1 MKSLLS
7 CVVCLVLSLATSFA
21 LAEER
26 PNILWI
32 SSEDHGPHMGCYGDT
47 FATTPNVDA
56 LAARGLR
63 YNFCWSNAPV
73 CAPARTTLITGVYAS
88 SSGGHHMRSMV
99 PLPDDMKLFPHY
111 LREAGYYCSNNVKED
126 YNVVKPGGTWDESS
140 NKAHW
145 RKRAKDQPF
154 FAVFNSTKSH
164 ESQIRT
170 RPHQW
175 KHDPAKVR
183 VPAYHPDTEA
193 VRKDWAQYYDQVS
206 AADADAGKVLAQLK
220 EDGLDESTIVFYFGD
235 HGSGMPRNKRSA
247 CNSGLH
253 VPLVVYFPEKLKHL
267 APEGYKPGGT
277 SDRLVSFVDFA
288 PTVLS
293 IAGIEAPHWM
303 QGRAFAG
310 KHVQPARSYLFG
322 HRDRMDERYDMT
334 RAARDE
340 RYVYVRHYYP
350 HIPAGQYLQYMFQTP
365 TTVAWKRL
373 FDEGKLNA
381 AQSAFWQRKAAEELY
396 DLRADPDEVNNLA
409 SSAEHA
415 KILERFRTAH
425 LDHVLEVKDLGFLP
439 ESEMLARSKGDSPY
453 ALGHDAARYPIEHVV
468 AAAQQ
473 ASNESYDASELL
485 ELFSDDEPAVRYW
498 GAVGFTVR
506 GEAAVR
512 KHAAPLRKL
521 LSDASPAVRIAA
533 ADALARFGEKPDQSL
548 ALETLIAHASPADQG
563 AIVPIAAL
571 NALSGLGPAAAP
583 LAKQIR
589 GFADHGQAPYP
600 RYREYTGRLLEDLR
614 AKLPQ

>member
-1 MKSLLS
+1 MKTLLS
-7 CVVCLVLSLATSFA
+7 SVVCLAISLATSLT
-21 LAEER
+21 LADDR

-32 SSEDHGPHMGCYGDT
+32 TSEDHGPHMGCYGDT

-145 RKRAKDQPF
+145 RKRANDQPF

-175 KHDPAKVR
+175 QHDPANVR
-183 VPAYHPDTEA
+183 VPAYHPDTDA

-206 AADADAGKVLAQLK
+206 AADADAGKVLSQLK
-220 EDGLDESTIVFYFGD
+220 EDGLADNTIVFYFGD

-253 VPLVVYFPEKLKHL
+253 VPLVVYFPEKFKHL

-293 IAGIEAPHWM
+293 IAGIEAPRWM
-303 QGRAFAG
+303 QGHAFAG
-310 KHVQPARSYLFG
+310 KHVEPVPSYLFG

-334 RAARDE
+334 RAVRDD

-373 FDEGKLNA
+373 FDEGKLNE
-381 AQSAFWQRKAAEELY
+381 AQSAFWQRKASEELY
-396 DLRADPDEVNNLA
+396 DLQSDPDEVNNLA

-415 KILERFRTAH
+415 KILERFREAH
-425 LDHVLEVKDLGFLP
+425 LQHVLDVKDMGFLP

-453 ALGHDAARYPIEHVV
+453 TLGHDAARHPIEHVV

-506 GEAAVR
+506 GETAVR

-533 ADALARFGEKPDQSL
+533 ADALARFGDKPDQAL

-571 NALSGLGPAAAP
+571 NALSALGPAAAP
-583 LAKQIR
+583 VAKQIR
-589 GFADHGQAPYP
+589 AFADHGQAPYP
-600 RYREYTGRLLEDLR
+600 RYREYTARLLEDLR
-614 AKLPQ
+614 AKLPE